1 MNIVELEISDIRV
14 FIADITGL
22 EIEKT
27 DFSGFSGYRLKKL
40 SRKKNEK
47 SMIQSVGAELV
58 LIHAAEKCFGVKPPI
73 EYYADDRGKTYFKDI
88 PAFFSLSHSG
98 RYAVCAVAK
107 AEVGI
112 DVQKKRNA
120 NMRLAQR
127 FFTDREYNYVKSD
140 PKDNFNRIWARKE
153 AFSKAA
159 GEGIQIGFSTTDV
172 LDEYAEHNGKRYMIY
187 DITYDDGYSMAASVI
202 CR

>member
-14 FIADITGL
+14 FIGDITGL

-27 DFSGFSGYRLKKL
+27 DFSGFSEYRLKKL
-40 SRKKNEK
+40 SRIKNEK
-47 SMIQSVGAELV
+47 SMIQSAGAELV
-58 LIHAAEKCFGVKPPI
+58 LIHAVEKCFGRKPPI
-73 EYYADDRGKTYFKDI
+73 EYYADERGKTYFKDI

-107 AEVGI
+107 TEVGI
-112 DVQKKRNA
+112 DVQEKRTA
-120 NMRLAQR
+120 NMRLAKR
-127 FFTDREYNYVKSD
+127 FFTHREYEYVKSD

-159 GEGIQIGFSTTDV
+159 GDGIQIGFATTDV
-172 LDEYAEHNGKRYMIY
+172 LDEYVEHNGERYRIY
-187 DITYDDGYSMAASVI
+187 DILYDDSYSMAAAII